1 MDNWINE
8 SFGWIAVSVKSQ
20 YINISTLRPL
30 MGSSYLKLPAELRVP
45 KNGLIN
51 MKNNDKKC
59 FLWCHIKHIN
69 PVQIHPE
76 RI

>member
-30 MGSSYLKLPAELRVP
+30 MGSSYLKLPAELRIS
-45 KNGLIN
+45 KNGLII

-59 FLWCHIKHIN
+59 FLWCHIRHIN
-69 PVQIHPE
+69 PV
-76 RI
+76 